1 MRLRVT
7 YSKTGLIR
15 FISHLDL
22 MRLLFRA
29 FARAEIPVAYS
40 QGFSPHPRFEFC
52 PPLKVGMAGLGELLE
67 VELLGEIDIPAA
79 IGTLN
84 GTLPSGVGF
93 LGARMLSPSDPPL
106 SKAISGAE
114 YAALLPK
121 GWALSPGDL
130 EAFLSRSAAPVI
142 GLRKGKTGVTDA
154 RPGVLSLSLGDDG
167 KRELQ
172 IGVSLPGARPTDVL
186 KALTGK
192 SEEELQGA
200 LWRRIRFVGERL

>member
-1 MRLRVT
+1 
-7 YSKTGLIR
+7 
-15 FISHLDL
+15 

-29 FARAEIPVAYS
+29 FGRAEIPVAYS

-52 PPLKVGMAGLGELLE
+52 PPLKVGMAGLDELFE

-130 EAFLSRSAAPVI
+130 EAFLSRSTAPVI
-142 GLRKGKTGVTDA
+142 GVREGRTGVTDA
-154 RPGVLSLSLGDDG
+154 RPGVRALSLSLGDDG
-167 KRELQ
+167 RRELQ

-192 SEEELQGA
+192 PEEELKGA
-200 LWRRIRFVGERL
+200 LWRRIGFVGEGL